1 MSNSKFKAL
10 FSILTAAL
18 LSASALT
25 GCTGQGQQPPVTQDS
40 ETVTQDS
47 ETVSLVPRIL
57 NETSSAESTEDTDGS
72 EDTPSESEG
81 TETSGNYDVGPDY
94 VPTDEDAFDGEIIG
108 GSIEINS
115 YTGKDTDVKIPKTLG
130 GKPVGSIAPN
140 TFTGNKKITSIT
152 IPAGIVAYENQGQGA
167 FMDCTNLKSATIY
180 CKNLTDFFFT
190 NCTSLKTVTLGDSV
204 KDISDYA
211 FGGCTSLEEIVIPK
225 EVNTIG
231 NYAFGQFENSFTGEN
246 VKACT
251 SLKKVV
257 LGEETRTIGSSSF
270 SGCTAL
276 KEINLDEVGYISD
289 YAFLGCTSLPDLTI
303 TESSEGIKKSFG
315 MYAFANCTAMKSVT
329 FIPEKMNL
337 SSSTKAFGYNVV
349 LSDYEE
355 AKETVRKDFV
365 VYADKFTDGASYA
378 KENGLTCKAR

>member
-1 MSNSKFKAL
+1 M
-10 FSILTAAL
+10 
-18 LSASALT
+18 
-25 GCTGQGQQPPVTQDS
+25 
-40 ETVTQDS
+40 
-47 ETVSLVPRIL
+47 
-57 NETSSAESTEDTDGS
+57 
-72 EDTPSESEG
+72 
-81 TETSGNYDVGPDY
+81 
-94 VPTDEDAFDGEIIG
+94 
-108 GSIEINS
+108 
-115 YTGKDTDVKIPKTLG
+115 
-130 GKPVGSIAPN
+130 
-140 TFTGNKKITSIT
+140 
-152 IPAGIVAYENQGQGA
+152 
-167 FMDCTNLKSATIY
+167 
-180 CKNLTDFFFT
+180 
-190 NCTSLKTVTLGDSV
+190 TLGDSV

-315 MYAFANCTAMKSVT
+315 IYAFANCTAMKSVT
-329 FIPEKMNL
+329 FIPEKMDL
-337 SSSTKAFGYNVV
+337 SSSTKAFGYNVEI
-349 LSDYEE
+349 SDYEE

>member
-40 ETVTQDS
+40 ETV
-47 ETVSLVPRIL
+47 SLVPRTL
-57 NETSSAESTEDTDGS
+57 DDTSSAASTEDTSDS
-72 EDTPSESEG
+72 EDTPSG
-81 TETSGNYDVGPDY
+81 TDEEPSTPQEAEASDNYDVGPDY

-108 GSIEINS
+108 DSIEINS

-152 IPAGIVAYENQGQGA
+152 IPAGVVAYENQGQGA

-180 CKNLTDFFFT
+180 CENLTDYFFT

-204 KDISDYA
+204 KKIGSYA

-231 NYAFGQFENSFTGEN
+231 DYAFGLYKSSFTGEN
-246 VKACT
+246 IKACT

-257 LGEETRTIGSSSF
+257 LGEETRTIGYSSF
-270 SGCTAL
+270 YGCTAL

-303 TESSEGIKKSFG
+303 TESTNGKEKYFG

-329 FIPEKMNL
+329 FIPEKMDL
-337 SSSTKAFGYNVV
+337 SSSTKAFGYNVEI
-349 LSDYEE
+349 SDYEE